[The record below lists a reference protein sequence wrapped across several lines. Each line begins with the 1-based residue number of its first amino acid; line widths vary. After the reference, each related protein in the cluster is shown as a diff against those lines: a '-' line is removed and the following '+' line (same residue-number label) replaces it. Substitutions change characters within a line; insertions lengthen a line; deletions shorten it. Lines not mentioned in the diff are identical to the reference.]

1 MDEHE
6 IQPDKIATLGSI
18 SKLGPQW
25 KVFHDFQPT
34 CFSRD
39 ETPHLAF
46 FISCRVGPASTVGL
60 AIACTGSRILLLQCT
75 AGKAGPAGAAPDTQ
89 LVNQIESS
97 SALPKIGEW
106 TRIGISHEEVD
117 GKFYVALSKDD
128 IQLGRKEAHPELR
141 RMTDFE
147 VGFGGA
153 GAITQRGFLRR
164 VALLDS

>member
-6 IQPDKIATLGSI
+6 IQPDKTARLGII

-34 CFSRD
+34 CFSQD
-39 ETPHLAF
+39 ETPHLVFA
-46 FISCRVGPASTVGL
+46 ISCRVGPASTVGL

-75 AGKAGPAGAAPDTQ
+75 GDEAGPAGAVLDTQ
-89 LVNQIESS
+89 LVNQIGSS

-117 GKFYVALSKDD
+117 GRFYVALSKDD
-128 IQLGRKEAHPELR
+128 IQLGRKEAHPELQ

-153 GAITQRGFLRR
+153 GATTQRGFLRR
-164 VALLDS
+164 VVLLDN

>member
-6 IQPDKIATLGSI
+6 IQPDKTARLGSI

-34 CFSRD
+34 CFSQD
-39 ETPHLAF
+39 ETPHLVFA
-46 FISCRVGPASTVGL
+46 ISCRVGPASTVIL

-75 AGKAGPAGAAPDTQ
+75 GDGPAGAAPDTQ

-106 TRIGISHEEVD
+106 TRIGISHEEVEGVGEGPREEQAIVED
-117 GKFYVALSKDD
+117 VGL
-128 IQLGRKEAHPELR
+128 
-141 RMTDFE
+141 E
-147 VGFGGA
+147 VGA
-153 GAITQRGFLRR
+153 P
-164 VALLDS
+164 

>member
-1 MDEHE
+1 MDEHK
-6 IQPDKIATLGSI
+6 IQPDKTTKLGII

-25 KVFHDFQPT
+25 KVFHYFQPT
-34 CFSRD
+34 CFSND
-39 ETPHLAF
+39 ETPHSAF
-46 FISCRVGPASTVGL
+46 AISCRVGPASTVIL
-60 AIACTGSRILLLQCT
+60 AIACTGSRIFLAQCT
-75 AGKAGPAGAAPDTQ
+75 GDEAGPAGAVPDMR
-89 LVNQIESS
+89 LLNQIESS

-153 GAITQRGFLRR
+153 GATTQRGFLRR
-164 VALLDS
+164 VALLDC